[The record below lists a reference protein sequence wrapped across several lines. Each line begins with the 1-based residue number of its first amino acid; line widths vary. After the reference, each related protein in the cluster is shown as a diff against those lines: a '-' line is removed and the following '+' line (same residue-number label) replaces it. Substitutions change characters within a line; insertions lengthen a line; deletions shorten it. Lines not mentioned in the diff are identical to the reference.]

1 MKYPKFSYIQGRWCP
16 HPPQN
21 IPFFAYLHELEK
33 VKKKCENDPNLSR
46 SPPHPKC
53 EISPFFFW
61 LRRSLIIQTTPLHLK
76 RKNFLDMFYLLAFS
90 TYWII
95 KSKTFSSKHSWLKVK
110 FRNKTFDLASKFCYK
125 MNSLGISELYIRC
138 SKSTFCLF
146 HDN

>member
-1 MKYPKFSYIQGRWCP
+1 MKYPKFLHSREVVP
-16 HPPQN
+16 PPPQN

-33 VKKKCENDPNLSR
+33 VKKNVKMTLQMPYPPN
-46 SPPHPKC
+46 C

-61 LRRSLIIQTTPLHLK
+61 LRRSLIIQTTPFHLK

-95 KSKTFSSKHSWLKVK
+95 KLKTYSSKHSWLKVK
-110 FRNKTFDLASKFCYK
+110 FRKKTFDLASKFCYK